1 MPNIL
6 GIFAKQPIEGSVKT
20 RLGKQIGMPAATDLY
35 ESFLRDLIGRVDHI
49 GDARVIGFAPDTAS
63 SQNWFGQFPDY
74 ELWAQPDSS
83 LGERIQSFFTHFGAA
98 DVRVILIGS
107 DSPSIPASYLTD
119 AFEQL
124 ESCDC
129 VIGPASDGGYYL
141 IGLSA
146 NAVSARLFE
155 NIDWSTSSVFLQ
167 TIERI
172 EAAGLRHAV
181 LPIWYDVDSEDSLR
195 LLAGHVASAR
205 LAAVGSQIDA
215 DELPLTTNW
224 LAEHGFFS

>member
-1 MPNIL
+1 MV
-6 GIFAKQPIEGSVKT
+6 KRPIVD
-20 RLGKQIGMPAATDLY
+20 LTD
-35 ESFLRDLIGRVDHI
+35 
-49 GDARVIGFAPDTAS
+49 P
-63 SQNWFGQFPDY
+63 
-74 ELWAQPDSS
+74 
-83 LGERIQSFFTHFGAA
+83 ERIQSFFTHFGAA
-98 DVRVILIGS
+98 DVPLVLIGS

-181 LPIWYDVDSEDSLR
+181 LPIWYDVDLEDSLR

-205 LAAVGSQIDA
+205 LGAVGSQIDA